1 MQNTMVAE
9 RVPVEFF
16 AVFVTA
22 QPFLEFPLPFGGG
35 IISVL

>member
-1 MQNTMVAE
+1 MKNTTVAA

-22 QPFLEFPLPFGGG
+22 PPFLEFPLPFRGG